1 MPSQVFPFGYILL
14 WSLLDLDMGSPS
26 IYDQGSSMPTSPLEA
41 GFPLLAFSEPTF
53 DILGR
58 KGQDVG
64 GLHGV
69 VHFLHYE

>member
-1 MPSQVFPFGYILL
+1 
-14 WSLLDLDMGSPS
+14 
-26 IYDQGSSMPTSPLEA
+26 MPTSPLEA

-64 GLHGV
+64 GKRTTQSDASIELCTFCTMSDWRPV
-69 VHFLHYE
+69 TTSKVFPCSL

>member
-1 MPSQVFPFGYILL
+1 
-14 WSLLDLDMGSPS
+14 
-26 IYDQGSSMPTSPLEA
+26 MPTSPLEA

-64 GLHGV
+64 GPISASMELCTFCTMSDWHPV
-69 VHFLHYE
+69 TASKVFPCSL